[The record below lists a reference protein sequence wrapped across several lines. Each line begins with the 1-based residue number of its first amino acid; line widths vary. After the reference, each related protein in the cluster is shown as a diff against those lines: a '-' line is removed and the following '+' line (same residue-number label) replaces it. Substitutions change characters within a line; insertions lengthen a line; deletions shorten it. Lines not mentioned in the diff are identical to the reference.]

1 VSDDLVGIA
10 SHGGEHSH
18 AHWVSLDG
26 TLTTHLDRW
35 GLKAGAILLLPKTI
49 MSHVWFWQRLGRA
62 DHRWICPFI
71 GGLLQNS
78 LLRCERAI
86 IESK

>member
-1 VSDDLVGIA
+1 MSDDLVGIA

-62 DHRWICPFI
+62 DSPLDMSVHWGEAVMPTSR
-71 GGLLQNS
+71 LK
-78 LLRCERAI
+78 RRE
-86 IESK
+86 

>member
-1 VSDDLVGIA
+1 MSDDLVGIA

-49 MSHVWFWQRLGRA
+49 MSHVWFWHDSDEPITTGYVRSLG
-62 DHRWICPFI
+62 
-71 GGLLQNS
+71 
-78 LLRCERAI
+78 
-86 IESK
+86 